1 MNSNIR
7 RLVAGLMLVV
17 AISVWTGRG
26 TPISAQSAVNG
37 ASSAAAEIDA
47 LMSRSF
53 KPDGPG
59 AAVIVVK
66 NGEVVL
72 RKGYGMANLELGIP
86 VEPDMIFRLGSITKQ
101 FTAVATL
108 MLIDEGKLSFD
119 DPITKFIPD
128 YPTQGQTI
136 TVEHLLTHT
145 SGIKSYTGLPEWRP
159 LWRKDVSLK
168 EMIDLFKNKPMEFA
182 PGEKWNYNNSGYVL
196 LGEIIEKVSG
206 MTYGDFV
213 EKKIFAPLGMTQTFY
228 DNTARII
235 PRRITGYTRAG
246 DKWVNADYLSMS
258 WPHAAGALV
267 STVDDL
273 AKWDAALY
281 SGKLVR
287 QESLKRAWTPYRLK
301 NGRSTKYGYGWVMSD
316 VAGIPSIEHGGGI
329 HGFTTIGVR
338 LPSEKIY
345 VAILTNRDS
354 GTGTLGQ
361 QAAALAAGRRITEPV
376 AVTLP
381 ASALE
386 KYVGVYQLDEKREV
400 IVTKEGETLF
410 MQHPNVG
417 KQDLVPMGGNT
428 FFAKRNTAARIV
440 FDELNG
446 RITRLTLQTPIGPD
460 DVADRTD
467 KPLPKPKDP
476 AAVDPALYDKYA
488 GQYELMPNFILTL
501 SRNGDKL
508 IGQATGQPSVELVP
522 ESATRFAVPQVGAVI
537 EIVLDEKGNPAS
549 LILNQGG
556 QKMPAKKIK

>member
-1 MNSNIR
+1 MNRKIR
-7 RLVAGLMLVV
+7 RFVYGLMLTV
-17 AISVWTGRG
+17 ALAAGSSAPV
-26 TPISAQSAVNG
+26 SAQSAVNG

-47 LMSRSF
+47 LLSRSF

-59 AAVIVVK
+59 AAVIVVR
-66 NGEVVL
+66 NGEVIF

-108 MLIDEGKLSFD
+108 MLMEEGKLSLD

-128 YPTQGQTI
+128 YPTQGKTI

-206 MTYGDFV
+206 MSYGDFV
-213 EKKIFAPLGMTQTFY
+213 EKKIFAPLGMTQSFY

-235 PRRITGYTRAG
+235 PRRINGYTRAG
-246 DKWVNADYLSMS
+246 EKWVNADYLSMS
-258 WPHAAGALV
+258 WPHAAGSLI
-267 STVDDL
+267 SSVDDL
-273 AKWDAALY
+273 VKWDAALY
-281 SGKLVR
+281 TGKLVK
-287 QESLKRAWTPYRLK
+287 QETLIRAWAPYRLI
-301 NGRSTKYGYGWVMSD
+301 NGRSTKYGYGWGISD

-329 HGFTTIGVR
+329 NGFTTIGVR
-338 LPSEKIY
+338 VPSERIY

-354 GTGTLGQ
+354 GTGNLGKQ
-361 QAAALAAGRRITEPV
+361 VAAIIAGRKIGDPV

-381 ASALE
+381 ASALD

-400 IVTKEGETLF
+400 IVTMEGGTLF

-440 FDELNG
+440 FDESNG
-446 RITRLTLQTPIGPD
+446 KITRLTLQTPIGPD
-460 DVADRTD
+460 DVAERTD
-467 KPLPKPKDP
+467 KPLPKPKDA

-501 SRNGDKL
+501 TRNGDKL
-508 IGQATGQPSVELVP
+508 MGQATGQPSVELVP
-522 ESATRFAVPQVGAVI
+522 ESATKFAIPQVGAVI